1 MNEYHDM
8 QMILKHTHTHCMHD
22 TETGL
27 GHYPIPPPPLSLH
40 LLDEV
45 FGVRR
50 HVIWK
55 RQIHLCICVGVL
67 ATFKLNI

>member
-1 MNEYHDM
+1 MTQKQGLDT
-8 QMILKHTHTHCMHD
+8 ILS
-22 TETGL
+22 
-27 GHYPIPPPPLSLH
+27 PPPLSLH

-67 ATFKLNI
+67 ATFKAKHLANVFGKMA